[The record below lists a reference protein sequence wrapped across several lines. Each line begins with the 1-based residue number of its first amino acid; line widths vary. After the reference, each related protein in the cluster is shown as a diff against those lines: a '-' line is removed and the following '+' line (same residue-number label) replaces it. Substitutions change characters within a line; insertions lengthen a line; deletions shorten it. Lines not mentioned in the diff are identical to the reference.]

1 MLNDEPGGA
10 MSSERRMAGAVIHH
24 SAFRLQPSEK
34 GGLSRANDVGVTV
47 GSMSIGFIPSS
58 TMEVCSM
65 RMLKSQRGAELSEI
79 IAGLL
84 VVLVAGV
91 AATSV
96 MFNGLDTAAGKV
108 ATWLGGL
115 TIPAP

>member
-1 MLNDEPGGA
+1 MKNFCLHPSSFILQPSREEVL
-10 MSSERRMAGAVIHH
+10 SSERGGSVTAGSTSSVFI
-24 SAFRLQPSEK
+24 QPSTKEI
-34 GGLSRANDVGVTV
+34 S
-47 GSMSIGFIPSS
+47 
-58 TMEVCSM
+58 SM
-65 RMLKSQRGAELSEI
+65 RLFKSQRGAELSEI
-79 IAGLL
+79 VAGLL

>member
-1 MLNDEPGGA
+1 
-10 MSSERRMAGAVIHH
+10 
-24 SAFRLQPSEK
+24 
-34 GGLSRANDVGVTV
+34 
-47 GSMSIGFIPSS
+47 
-58 TMEVCSM
+58 M
-65 RMLKSQRGAELSEI
+65 RFLKSQRGAELSEI

-96 MFNGLDTAAGKV
+96 MFNGLDSAATKISSY
-108 ATWLGGL
+108 LGGL

>member
-1 MLNDEPGGA
+1 
-10 MSSERRMAGAVIHH
+10 
-24 SAFRLQPSEK
+24 
-34 GGLSRANDVGVTV
+34 
-47 GSMSIGFIPSS
+47 
-58 TMEVCSM
+58 M
-65 RMLKSQRGAELSEI
+65 RMFKSQRGAELSEI

-96 MFNGLDTAAGKV
+96 MFNGLDSAATKISSY
-108 ATWLGGL
+108 LGGL

>member
-1 MLNDEPGGA
+1 MRNAKCRTTVFIL
-10 MSSERRMAGAVIHH
+10 H
-24 SAFRLQPSEK
+24 SAFCPLPSAKEVLSSVN
-34 GGLSRANDVGVTV
+34 GGSVTA
-47 GSMSIGFIPSS
+47 SS
-58 TMEVCSM
+58 TWIEFVTPSTKEVSSM
-65 RMLKSQRGAELSEI
+65 RMFKSQRGAELSEI
-79 IAGLL
+79 VAGLL